1 MPIPS
6 RRSCG
11 RKESRVILILITI
24 LAVING
30 LAAGWL
36 LLYGLNAY
44 WLTLVR
50 WVKPARR
57 SRLSPLEAL
66 NKHLDKSLELKN
78 TDLPSHEAGAGYPR
92 EKSTALRGAMPAV
105 AVVGRTYHS
114 AHNDNH
120 NLGNGFNTNG
130 FNSNGFNGN
139 GFAAHSFPSG
149 NFQEHFQGNG
159 FGEFSDHTTET
170 VHNSNGTNGFESGL
184 ENDFEHGFEHNLEHK
199 FEDGFNPT
207 HPDLPSDLPLVTVQ
221 LPIFNER
228 YVSRRLVDAVCQ
240 LDWPK
245 DKLQIQVLDDSTD
258 DTQNILQDAVAEYQA
273 KGVWIE
279 YLHRVNRQGFKAG
292 ALQEAMPKVKAE
304 YIAIFDA
311 DFVPSTDWLKRTM
324 QHYLHPTMDRLAV
337 VQTRWGHINAE
348 YSLLTKLQAV
358 NLDGHFAVE
367 QEARHRRGYFLNFNG
382 TAGIWYKQAIIDS
395 GGWHADTLA
404 EDMDLSYRA
413 QMGGWKIFYDNSI
426 ATPAELPVAITAF
439 KLQQFRWAKGG
450 IQCAKKLLGKVWF
463 SPLPVMHKWQ
473 ATVHLTG
480 HIVHPLLMILVLM
493 SVPLLAVA
501 NPPSSAPTTTN
512 TFNLLEFLW
521 GAMMLPA
528 TFGPPFLYSMAQK
541 SLHPQTW
548 HRRLGRVFM
557 LALLG
562 TGISWSNTRAVI
574 AGFLNTGANFRR
586 TPKFDIKYKSDRWE
600 NKAYAV
606 PLDGTALVELGLCA
620 YSFIAVFLAASK
632 GLYLTLPFMLLYAVS
647 YGYVGSLTLWQ
658 SWHQAK

>member
-1 MPIPS
+1 M
-6 RRSCG
+6 
-11 RKESRVILILITI
+11 
-24 LAVING
+24 ING

-57 SRLSPLEAL
+57 SRLSPLKAL
-66 NKHLDKSLELKN
+66 NKNLELKN
-78 TDLPSHEAGAGYPR
+78 TELKNTELPSHEAGAIYPR
-92 EKSTALRGAMPAV
+92 EKSATFREALPAV
-105 AVVGRTYHS
+105 AVVGRAYNATHNGSHHS
-114 AHNDNH
+114 S
-120 NLGNGFNTNG
+120 LGNGFNTNG
-130 FNSNGFNGN
+130 FSAN
-139 GFAAHSFPSG
+139 GFAAHSFPS
-149 NFQEHFQGNG
+149 NG
-159 FGEFSDHTTET
+159 FAEGFAEFHDGTADAAA
-170 VHNSNGTNGFESGL
+170 NGNGTNGFT
-184 ENDFEHGFEHNLEHK
+184 NGFESELEGHLDHKLEHN
-199 FEDGFNPT
+199 FEDGFNNP
-207 HPDLPSDLPLVTVQ
+207 HPEFPLVTVQ

-324 QHYLHPTMDRLAV
+324 QHYLYPTMDKLAV

-382 TAGIWYKQAIIDS
+382 TAGIWYKQAILDS

-413 QMGGWKIFYDNSI
+413 QMRGWKIFYDNSI

-493 SVPLLAVA
+493 SVPLLAAA

-562 TGISWSNTRAVI
+562 TGISWSNTRAVM

-600 NKAYAV
+600 NKAYAI

-658 SWHQAK
+658 SWHQGK

>member
-24 LAVING
+24 LAVLNG

-57 SRLSPLEAL
+57 SRLSPLKAL
-66 NKHLDKSLELKN
+66 NKNLELKN
-78 TDLPSHEAGAGYPR
+78 AELPSHEAGALYTR
-92 EKSTALRGAMPAV
+92 EKSTTLRGAMPAV
-105 AVVGRTYHS
+105 AAVGRTYNS
-114 AHNDNH
+114 AHNGNH
-120 NLGNGFNTNG
+120 SLGNSLNISGFSANG
-130 FNSNGFNGN
+130 FG
-139 GFAAHSFPSG
+139 AHSFPANG
-149 NFQEHFQGNG
+149 FQGNNFQGHHFQGNG
-159 FGEFSDHTTET
+159 FAEFSDHPAEP
-170 VHNSNGTNGFESGL
+170 SGTNAFDAGL
-184 ENDFEHGFEHNLEHK
+184 EGGFDHNFDHNLEH
-199 FEDGFNPT
+199 GFDHDFDHSFADEFNA
-207 HPDLPSDLPLVTVQ
+207 PDSELPLVTVQ

-228 YVSRRLVDAVCQ
+228 YVSRRLVDAVCE

-258 DTQNILQDAVAEYQA
+258 DTQNILQDAVTEYQA
-273 KGVWIE
+273 KGIWIE
-279 YLHRVNRQGFKAG
+279 YIHRVNRQGFKAG

-311 DFVPSTDWLKRTM
+311 DFVPSADWLKRTM
-324 QHYLHPTMDRLAV
+324 QHYLHPTMDQLAV

-367 QEARHRRGYFLNFNG
+367 QEARHRSGYFLNFNG

-413 QMGGWKIFYDNSI
+413 QMRGWKIFYDNTI

-463 SPLPVMHKWQ
+463 SRLPIMHKWQ

-493 SVPLLAVA
+493 SVPLLAAA
-501 NPPSSAPTTTN
+501 NPPSSVPTTTN

-606 PLDGTALVELGLCA
+606 PLDATALVELGLCA
-620 YSFIAVFLAASK
+620 YSFMAVFLAASK